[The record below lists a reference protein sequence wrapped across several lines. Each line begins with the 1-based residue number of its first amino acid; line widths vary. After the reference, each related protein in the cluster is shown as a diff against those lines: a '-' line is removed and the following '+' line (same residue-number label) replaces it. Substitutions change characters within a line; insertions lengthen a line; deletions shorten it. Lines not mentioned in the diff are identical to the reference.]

1 MATSTATRTTY
12 GSLQGSV
19 ESGVVVFRG
28 IRYAR
33 PPVGPLRF
41 APPQPPET
49 WTGLRDAVTFGPGAM
64 QTANAIWG
72 EALVAATSEDCLS
85 LNVWTPAVD
94 DGRRPVLVWLHGG
107 AFLTGA
113 GSRPM
118 YDGSSMAR
126 RGDVVVVTLNYRL
139 GLFGYLR
146 GIDLCEGLPSTGNE
160 GLLDQLAALRWV
172 KEEIAA
178 FGGDPENVTIFGQS
192 AGAISIAT
200 MLAMPRARGLF
211 HKAILQSGTA
221 QGLPTTAAANRVMAA
236 ILAHL
241 ELAPQEAERLRD
253 LSAAQLLDVQTRV
266 TPRTSGA
273 SYGPVA
279 DGVDIPVDPAA
290 AIAAGSAA
298 GIPLLVGTN
307 LEERKFHRRLEA
319 EMDRLTDD
327 GLLAR
332 LADARTPAEAPF
344 DPSAAVA
351 VYRQARA
358 AQGEPTTPEELW
370 IAMSSDRR
378 YRVPAMRLAEL
389 HAAHTPHTY
398 AYLFTWHSPAWD
410 GRLGAGHTVEMPFV
424 FGTLEAPDARD
435 IVPAGSP
442 IGTLA
447 AQMQD
452 AWIAFARSGSPQTP
466 QLQGWEPYTVPRRCT
481 MLFGAT
487 SGPVDAPY
495 EAERR
500 FWATHAAASAPR
512 ADQPSVV

>member
-1 MATSTATRTTY
+1 MATSATTRTTY
-12 GSLQGSV
+12 GDLRGSV
-19 ESGVVVFRG
+19 DRGTVVFRG
-28 IRYAR
+28 IPYAR

-41 APPQPPET
+41 APPQPADS
-49 WTGLRDAVTFGPGAM
+49 WTGVRDATTFGPGAM
-64 QTANAIWG
+64 QAANAIWG

-118 YDGSSMAR
+118 YDGTSMAR
-126 RGDVVVVTLNYRL
+126 RGDVVVVRLNYRL

-178 FGGDPENVTIFGQS
+178 FGGDPENVTVFGQS

-200 MLAMPRARGLF
+200 MLAMPLARGLF
-211 HKAILQSGTA
+211 RMAILQSGSA
-221 QGLPTTAAANRVMAA
+221 QGLPTPAAANRVMAA
-236 ILAHL
+236 ILADL
-241 ELAPQEAERLRD
+241 ELAPEEAERLRD
-253 LSAAQLLDVQTRV
+253 LSAAQLLNVQTRV
-266 TPRTSGA
+266 TPRTGGL

-279 DGVDIPVDPAA
+279 DGVEIPADPEA

-298 GIPLLVGTN
+298 GVPLLVGTN
-307 LEERKFHRRLEA
+307 LEERKFHRRLDPEV
-319 EMDRLTDD
+319 DRLTDD
-327 GLLAR
+327 RLLAL
-332 LADARTPAEAPF
+332 LADARTKAEAPF
-344 DPSAAVA
+344 DPAAAVA

-358 AQGEPTTPEELW
+358 ARGERTTAQELW
-370 IAMSSDRR
+370 FAISSDRR
-378 YRVPAMRLAEL
+378 YRVPVMRLAEL
-389 HAAHTPHTY
+389 HAAHTPDTY
-398 AYLFTWHSPAWD
+398 AYLFTWQSPGW
-410 GRLGAGHTVEMPFV
+410 GGLLGAGHTVEMPFV
-424 FGTLEAPDARD
+424 FGTLEAPDTRD

-442 IGTLA
+442 VGTLA
-447 AQMQD
+447 TQMQD

-466 QLQGWEPYTVPRRCT
+466 QSPGWEPYTIPRRCT
-481 MLFGAT
+481 MLFGTT

-500 FWATHAAASAPR
+500 FWADHVAASAPQ
-512 ADQPSVV
+512 ADQLPVV